1 MVLLETRA
9 QRCPPAGPAHTCPPE
24 PPGQRTGQPR
34 GPFLPREQVSGSCT
48 QRSTKAHLPTL
59 ESGARLPVCRGA
71 GRRGFLHGACGG
83 NGHPSRPKRPAG
95 SEGGEAE
102 GFRIAP
108 RVSCAEQASSEFTHG
123 SPDPPQLRCDC
134 V

>member
-48 QRSTKAHLPTL
+48 QWSTKARLPTS
-59 ESGARLPVCRGA
+59 ESGARLAVCRGA
-71 GRRGFLHGACGG
+71 GWHGFRHRACGG
-83 NGHPSRPKRPAG
+83 NGHPSRPEAPGWKRG
-95 SEGGEAE
+95 RGGR
-102 GFRIAP
+102 G
-108 RVSCAEQASSEFTHG
+108 
-123 SPDPPQLRCDC
+123 L
-134 V
+134 